1 MSHDHDHDHETS
13 LRDTPSARL
22 RNALL
27 LTASFLVVEAVAGL
41 VSGSLALLSDAAHM
55 LTDAA
60 ALGLALFAQR
70 VARRPRTP
78 ERTYGSRRAETLAAF
93 VNGVALGVS
102 SLWIAV
108 EALRRWRHPPE
119 IRGGMMLVVAA
130 VGLVV
135 NLASAWILSRGAGG
149 HNANT
154 RAALGHVVS
163 DAAGSVAAIAA
174 ALMIQLFHWNR
185 ADAAVSLLLS
195 LAILWGAWRLIAET
209 VHVLMEGA
217 PAEIDVAAVEGTIR
231 GSPGVAGFHD
241 LHVWTVAEGF
251 PVVTVHV
258 VLDGTVHGTDA
269 ARAVGRR
276 IADAHGVEH
285 VTVQAEAPSSALV
298 PPAELT
304 RRRA

>member
-1 MSHDHDHDHETS
+1 MSHDHDHDHQTT

-22 RNALL
+22 RNALT
-27 LTASFLVVEAVAGL
+27 LTASFLVVEAVAG
-41 VSGSLALLSDAAHM
+41 VVTGSLALLSDAAHM

-60 ALGLALFAQR
+60 ALSLALFAQR
-70 VARRPRTP
+70 VARRPRTSA
-78 ERTYGSRRAETLAAF
+78 RTYGSRRAETLAAF
-93 VNGVALGVS
+93 INGVALGVS

-108 EALRRWRHPPE
+108 EAIRRWRHPPE
-119 IRGGMMLVVAA
+119 IRGGMMLVVATI
-130 VGLVV
+130 GLVV

-154 RAALGHVVS
+154 RAALGHVVG

-174 ALMIQLFHWNR
+174 ALMIQFLRWNR

-195 LAILWGAWRLIAET
+195 LAILWGAWRLISET

-217 PAEIDVAAVEGTIR
+217 PSDIDVSAVESTVR
-231 GSPGVAGFHD
+231 ETRGVAGFHD
-241 LHVWTVAEGF
+241 LHIWTVAEGF

-258 VLDGTVHGTDA
+258 VLDGSVHGTDA

-276 IADAHGVEH
+276 IADEHGIEH
-285 VTVQAEAPSSALV
+285 VTVQAEAPGSALV
-298 PPAELT
+298 PAADLT
-304 RRRA
+304 RRRG